1 MPDILVIGAGLIGA
15 RHVAAVQDHPDCTL
29 AGVVDPVQLDG
40 IAAPVF
46 RDIADVNVHVDGAI
60 IATPTGL
67 HASHGLQCA
76 QRGWHMLI
84 EKPVTATLDEARVLG
99 HAVRT
104 HGVRCLVG
112 HHRRYHPSIDVLRD
126 AILSGKIGAP
136 VTSTLIWAMRKHDSY
151 FNADWRRT
159 DGSPVMINL
168 VHDIDLL
175 RFIFG
180 EVTDI
185 AALGSNAQRGSDKVE
200 SGGAVL
206 RFESGL
212 CATIS
217 FADTAPSPWGFE
229 AGTAENPNIGT
240 TGQDMWWITGTLGGI
255 AFPSL
260 TLWGGASDW
269 SQPATAQTLSANKT
283 VPLIAQLTH
292 FCQVIAGTAEPIIDV
307 DDAARTLKVTRDI
320 ETLLAQQILH
330 PEDTK
335 EKIA

>member
-1 MPDILVIGAGLIGA
+1 MPKLLVIGAGLIGA
-15 RHVAAVQDHPDCTL
+15 RHVAAIQDHPDCHL
-29 AGVVDPVQLDG
+29 AGIVDPVSIDG

-46 RDIADVNVHVDGAI
+46 KDMDDVNVPVDGVI

-67 HASHGLQCA
+67 HAAHGRQAAL
-76 QRGWHMLI
+76 RGWHMLI
-84 EKPVTATLDEARVLG
+84 EKPVTATPDEAFDLAMIARQQN
-99 HAVRT
+99 
-104 HGVRCLVG
+104 VRCLVG
-112 HHRRYHPSIDVLRD
+112 HHRRYHPSIDVLRG
-126 AILSGKIGAP
+126 AIQEGKIGTP

-151 FNADWRRT
+151 FDADWRQA

-185 AALGSNAQRGSDKVE
+185 AALGSNAQRHGNKVE
-200 SGGAVL
+200 SGGVIL
-206 RFESGL
+206 QFQSGL

-229 AGTAENPNIGT
+229 AGTAENPNIAA
-240 TGQDMWWITGTLGGI
+240 TGQDMWWITGTQGGI

-260 TLWGGASDW
+260 TLWGGAADW
-269 SQPATAQTLSANKT
+269 SQAATPTVLVAQTT
-283 VPLIAQLTH
+283 TPLMAQLSH
-292 FCQVIAGTAEPIIDV
+292 FCGVIAGTAKPTIDI

-320 ETLLAQQILH
+320 ETLLAQHLMPPNQ
-330 PEDTK
+330 TK
-335 EKIA
+335 EKRA